1 MTRLIC
7 VITKWLS
14 GLTSFLIEQEP
25 SRKIY
30 FKAKIDEF
38 VEIIVIKKLIFENI
52 LKYNLIC
59 NEG

>member
-1 MTRLIC
+1 